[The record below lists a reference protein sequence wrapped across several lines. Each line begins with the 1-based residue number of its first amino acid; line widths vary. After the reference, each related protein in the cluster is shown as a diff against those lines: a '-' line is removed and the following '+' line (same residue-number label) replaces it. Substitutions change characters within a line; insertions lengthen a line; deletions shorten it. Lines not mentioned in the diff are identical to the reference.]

1 MADEDQE
8 SAAWSDLRERIGVY
22 METVF
27 ILSIARDKEIW
38 QFIVGRAVHLEYLAV
53 GVLWTAAGEPGSW
66 EEFED
71 HLTLGNAVG
80 RIEAQKL
87 LDTTTIDNLRA
98 ADRLRNSVAHREAV
112 SGVTVRGSSGRGVYK
127 GRHVFADREGLTE
140 FASDTDAAISAMYA
154 WRQAHRQPKT

>member
-1 MADEDQE
+1 VAAVADEDQE

-38 QFIVGRAVHLEYLAV
+38 QFIVGRAARRR
-53 GVLWTAAGEPGSW
+53 VLWTAAGEPGSW